1 MKVWKKNVVCRRN
14 SKCKGPVAEIIRVC
28 SKKKK
33 AIVDTRKFVV
43 GERMEGHEVGAV
55 GRGHLI

>member
-1 MKVWKKNVVCRRN
+1 MKVWKKNVCRRN

-33 AIVDTRKFVV
+33 AIVAARKFVV
-43 GERMEGHEVGAV
+43 GERMEGLEVGAV
-55 GRGHLI
+55 VGRGQII